1 MKLTKR
7 LFISNQEYT
16 LADSKVSLKLSLGG
30 KAIFRINTSTPPS
43 RFDLVRFDI
52 GYEQKTAPYFE
63 GFIDRVE
70 PAERGSYKIVVK
82 ENAGILANR
91 LPVSLE
97 HPSMRDVFNYISQV
111 TGLEFKLPDATYVDK
126 VIPNFV
132 NQSDGYQCLDRIGKA
147 FSVPDYIWFQ
157 DTDQVIYFGA
167 YEDSHFHGKKM
178 NIDHDFT
185 QRQNTNSV
193 TFPPFPM
200 LRPGRV
206 AFDKR
211 IVRVDLIGD
220 EMTAFWVNETMPTKR
235 REMADLF
242 PEVANGYHLPIL
254 GRVEAVRDNAN
265 SGQIS
270 DPFRPKFAVD
280 VQVLDANMNPDINVP
295 VYRSIPLPVNMS
307 GHESGFLA
315 YPLEGTVVE
324 IAFAYGRSD
333 RPLIR
338 GVYGKDYALPTI
350 EPGEQ
355 LQQQREEVSRRVD
368 AAGNVT
374 DKTDQIRQQ
383 KAHGVVDESYRY
395 ELHTNKHQLNVG
407 EHSEEY
413 IVGKKLVEALGAIE
427 LLAGDNMELGSLGNM
442 HVATAGELITV
453 VGQLRNVVVTL
464 DDKLKVI
471 GSRIG
476 VIAENDSLTVGGS
489 QRIAIEGSRIIK
501 AKNIT
506 EDANT
511 IKLNGGKGVCTGGT
525 ICPFTG
531 KPHVDVSTT
540 VFAGK

>member
-1 MKLTKR
+1 M
-7 LFISNQEYT
+7 
-16 LADSKVSLKLSLGG
+16 
-30 KAIFRINTSTPPS
+30 
-43 RFDLVRFDI
+43 
-52 GYEQKTAPYFE
+52 
-63 GFIDRVE
+63 
-70 PAERGSYKIVVK
+70 
-82 ENAGILANR
+82 ANR
-91 LPVSLE
+91 LPLSLE

-200 LRPGRV
+200 LRPGRF

-265 SGQIS
+265 SGQIA
-270 DPFRPKFAVD
+270 DPFRPRFAVD

-315 YPLEGTVVE
+315 HPLEGTVVE

-395 ELHTNKHQLNVG
+395 ELHTNKHRLNVG

-476 VIAENDSLTVGGS
+476 VIEENDSLTVGGS
-489 QRIAIEGSRIIK
+489 QRITIEGSRIIK
-501 AKNIT
+501 AKDISENADI
-506 EDANT
+506 
-511 IKLNGGKGVCTGGT
+511 IMLNGGTGVCTGAT
-525 ICPFTG
+525 DCPFTG
-531 KPHVDVSTT
+531 RPHVDVSRT